1 MSIKKVHASGE
12 ELTVN
17 ILIEL
22 LRTMPREAVIH
33 EATLTTGHIFIKY
46 ELKED
51 DCNVRRD
58 ESAEEKE

>member
-33 EATLTTGHIFIKY
+33 EATMTTDHIYIKY